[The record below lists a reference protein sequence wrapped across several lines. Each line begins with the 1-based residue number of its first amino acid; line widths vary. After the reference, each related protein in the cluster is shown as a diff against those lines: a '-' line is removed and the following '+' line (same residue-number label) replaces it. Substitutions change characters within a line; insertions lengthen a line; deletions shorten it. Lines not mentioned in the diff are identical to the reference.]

1 MIKKPI
7 FKLETHFCEMSNLY
21 SKFKYNIKCWALTFL
36 AMIKTVVKFS
46 ETLNLRVSI
55 SYKMSVGI
63 NCTF

>member
-1 MIKKPI
+1 
-7 FKLETHFCEMSNLY
+7 MSNLE
-21 SKFKYNIKCWALTFL
+21 SKFKYDVNCRALTFL

-63 NCTF
+63 NYTF